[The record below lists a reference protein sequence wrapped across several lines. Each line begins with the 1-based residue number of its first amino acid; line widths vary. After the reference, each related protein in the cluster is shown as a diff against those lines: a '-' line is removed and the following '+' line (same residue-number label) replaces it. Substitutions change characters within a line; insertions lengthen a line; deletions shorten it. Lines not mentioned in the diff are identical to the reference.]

1 MLPTLRQSAAFTV
14 MPLLPR
20 WRFMTDQSKAMV
32 RRTAV
37 SAAVVLFV
45 LLVFRSL
52 LPWVVLVVLCW
63 WLWRAVRSYPYRAVR
78 S

>member
-1 MLPTLRQSAAFTV
+1 MDGRAADVLYAPPHRRFHRDAFA
-14 MPLLPR
+14 PR

-37 SAAVVLFV
+37 SAAVVLVV

-52 LPWVVLVVLCW
+52 LPWVVLVVVAW
-63 WLWRAVRSYPYRAVR
+63 WLWRAVTK
-78 S
+78 